1 MSDLLVTPWSVACQ
15 ALLSMGFPKQ
25 KYWSGLPFLS
35 PRDLSNSGIKSAS
48 SSSPALAGV
57 SVCVCVCVHREKERP
72 RETDFKE
79 LTYIIVEAGKSKID
93 EVGHEP
99 GDPGKNRC
107 YRLLAEFDLSLGK
120 ISVFLKIFK

>member
-1 MSDLLVTPWSVACQ
+1 M
-15 ALLSMGFPKQ
+15 
-25 KYWSGLPFLS
+25 
-35 PRDLSNSGIKSAS
+35 
-48 SSSPALAGV
+48 
-57 SVCVCVCVHREKERP
+57 CVHREKERP

-107 YRLLAEFDLSLGK
+107 YCLLAEFDLSLGK

>member
-1 MSDLLVTPWSVACQ
+1 MVCLNSAQSTLRPQPHGWQGVLVRVLQGEKTDR
-15 ALLSMGFPKQ
+15 M
-25 KYWSGLPFLS
+25 
-35 PRDLSNSGIKSAS
+35 
-48 SSSPALAGV
+48 
-57 SVCVCVCVHREKERP
+57 CVHREKERP

-107 YRLLAEFDLSLGK
+107 YCLLAEFDLSLGK